1 MVYAAR
7 CFCLC
12 LLHAG
17 YAVEL
22 SRQDTDANALVFTYT
37 VQEGHETG
45 ALEVES
51 PYALNGTV
59 RLNAT

>member
-1 MVYAAR
+1 M
-7 CFCLC
+7 
-12 LLHAG
+12 
-17 YAVEL
+17 EL
-22 SRQDTDANALVFTYT
+22 SRQDTDANALVFTYS
-37 VQEGHETG
+37 VQEGHETS